1 MKLNVESDGYTYR
14 ALLALCSQ
22 PWCHADGPSVSPR
35 WTPIGTGDPLYFGSG
50 DGPEAEIPHVVLFAD
65 PTLEDPTHMSTFYF
79 EGAEAWRQAAVALD
93 LPRPC
98 SAPRSPPA

>member
-1 MKLNVESDGYTYR
+1 MLKVTAIHIGSC
-14 ALLALCSQ
+14 LLFTLSM
-22 PWCHADGPSVSPR
+22 CHADGPSVSPR

-93 LPRPC
+93 LPLPC

>member
-1 MKLNVESDGYTYR
+1 MLKVTAIHIG
-14 ALLALCSQ
+14 ACLLFTLSMR
-22 PWCHADGPSVSPR
+22 HADGPSVSPR
-35 WTPIGTGDPLYFGSG
+35 WMPIGTGDPLYFGSG

-65 PTLEDPTHMSTFYF
+65 PTLEDSTHMSTFYF

-93 LPRPC
+93 LPPPC